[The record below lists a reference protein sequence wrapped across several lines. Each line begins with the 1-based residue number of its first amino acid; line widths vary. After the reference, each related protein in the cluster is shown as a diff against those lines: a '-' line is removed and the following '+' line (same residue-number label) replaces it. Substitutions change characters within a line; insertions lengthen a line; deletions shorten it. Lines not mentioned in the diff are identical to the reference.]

1 MGGSIQ
7 HQSRWHSQARCRVN
21 LPERDF
27 VAPYKLQVQVQVG
40 QRLTNEKGGAEA
52 REG

>member
-27 VAPYKLQVQVQVG
+27 GAPYKLQVG

-52 REG
+52 TEKVN